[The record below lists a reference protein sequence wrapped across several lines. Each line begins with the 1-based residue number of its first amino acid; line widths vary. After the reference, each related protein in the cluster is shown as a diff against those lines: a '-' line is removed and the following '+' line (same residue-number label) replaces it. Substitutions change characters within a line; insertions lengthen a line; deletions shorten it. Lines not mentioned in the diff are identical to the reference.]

1 MANRDRYIERDLRSG
16 RERLVIRA
24 SPRRSSSR
32 NRLST
37 VELLN
42 AAEEREEVL
51 IMRNEQLRD
60 QLGFV
65 QSQEQRAKEELRQVT
80 ARLQSQAEVT
90 RELHD
95 RLDDEK
101 EKTAALEER
110 LRLLQRTNR
119 DTYRQRFEAAVND
132 VRALTAAV
140 DDRDRDIR
148 LKEAQIATKTQTIV
162 QLRQRVH
169 ELTNH
174 LRDVGFEVRNRRMP

>member
-32 NRLST
+32 SRLST

-51 IMRNEQLRD
+51 LMRNEQLRD
-60 QLGFV
+60 QLGLV
-65 QSQEQRAKEELRQVT
+65 QSQELRAKEEVRQVT
-80 ARLQSQAEVT
+80 ARLQSQAGVT
-90 RELHD
+90 RELQD

-101 EKTAALEER
+101 EKTAALKER

-119 DTYRQRFEAAVND
+119 DSYQQRFEAAVND
-132 VRALTAAV
+132 VRILTAELE
-140 DDRDRDIR
+140 DKDRILR
-148 LKEAQIATKTQTIV
+148 LNAAQIASKTSTII
-162 QLRQRVH
+162 QLRQRVL
-169 ELTNH
+169 ELTDH
-174 LRDVGFEVRNRRMP
+174 LRRLGYEVLDR